1 MVQWCE
7 TPGDALCSRPPPT
20 QARIATRLTSA
31 SSVEPSSS
39 KSSFDV
45 ALLPRRRP
53 KVAFRSAKGA
63 IPRRPFAGAKG
74 DYPAVPEVPFI
85 VAFRSA
91 KGAFRGRP
99 FAGAKGDYPAVP
111 EVPFIVAF
119 RSAKGAFRG
128 RRFAGAKG
136 DYQTPSSRARASQ
149 RWRRQRSA
157 ADRCLAPRK
166 TTIGRPHRG
175 VPDSATS
182 LRSHRI

>member
-1 MVQWCE
+1 MGGPSARAAVSGMVQWCE
-7 TPGDALCSRPPPT
+7 IPGDAVCSRPPPT

-39 KSSFDV
+39 TSSFDV

-53 KVAFRSAKGA
+53 KA
-63 IPRRPFAGAKG
+63 
-74 DYPAVPEVPFI
+74 
-85 VAFRSA
+85 AFRSA

-99 FAGAKGDYPAVP
+99 FAGAKGDYQIASSQTRTSQRSRRRQNAA
-111 EVPFIVAF
+111 IAF
-119 RSAKGAFRG
+119 RSAKGAVCG
-128 RRFAGAKG
+128 RPFAGAKG
-136 DYQTPSSRARASQ
+136 DYQTASSRARTSQ

-175 VPDSATS
+175 VLDSARS